1 MIMNTLKKIIKE
13 PLLLFVLFGT
23 LMYIIYS
30 QSADYIDKKNKQIFI
45 SSAQIGL
52 LEEAFRKTWNR
63 NPTQDETK
71 AQIQNLVMDEV
82 FFKEAVAMG
91 LDKTD
96 PAIKRRLRQV
106 LELMLDDYATIY
118 PTENQ
123 LRDYLNAHPDKFQRD
138 PLISFRH
145 LYYPIEDKEE
155 ALNLLLRL
163 KQGKPFDENAIV
175 GLLLVPN
182 QFENERKLE
191 VGKLFG
197 NIFTQKLF
205 ELEPGNWQGPLESA
219 YGWHLVKI
227 SEKVVPGLPELNE
240 IWDLVEREWS
250 VESKKEMKEMQY
262 QAMREQYEIIVE
274 QQEDKNQALKN
285 NQ

>member
-1 MIMNTLKKIIKE
+1 
-13 PLLLFVLFGT
+13 
-23 LMYIIYS
+23 MYIIYS

-240 IWDLVEREWS
+240 IWDVVEREWS
-250 VESKKEMKEMQY
+250 VEIKKEMKEKQY
-262 QAMREQYEIIVE
+262 QVMRDQYEITVENLAE
-274 QQEDKNQALKN
+274 QQSKSED
-285 NQ
+285 

>member
-1 MIMNTLKKIIKE
+1 MNTLRKIVRE